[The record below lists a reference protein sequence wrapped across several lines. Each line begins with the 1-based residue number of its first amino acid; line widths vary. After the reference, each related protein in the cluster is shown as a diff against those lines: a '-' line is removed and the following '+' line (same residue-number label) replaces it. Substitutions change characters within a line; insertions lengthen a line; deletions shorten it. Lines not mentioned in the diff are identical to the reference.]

1 MTKLEKLRDEEAENH
16 SSVYI
21 NNAIRIRAHVGFQ
34 CGWDKRDAIAKE
46 REAKLVEALEFIA
59 SPAGQ
64 LSITRRSEI
73 VASEALADHKR
84 MMEGEE

>member
-21 NNAIRIRAHVGFQ
+21 NNDIRIRAHVGFQ

-46 REAKLVEALEFIA
+46 REAKLVDSIEKHHKAWSENGICLSECSRLCQAL
-59 SPAGQ
+59 SDYKK
-64 LSITRRSEI
+64 LT
-73 VASEALADHKR
+73 
-84 MMEGEE
+84 EEK